1 MNTMQSWTTLGKL
14 TTISGETVA
23 CTHIDWPPPMTESGP
38 HITAAAER
46 RLMTPEERMAEVARI
61 RAERDAFIARNMT
74 PHSEGI
80 AKGQSK

>member
-1 MNTMQSWTTLGKL
+1 
-14 TTISGETVA
+14 
-23 CTHIDWPPPMTESGP
+23 MTESGP

-46 RLMTPEERMAEVARI
+46 RLMTTEERMAEVARI

-74 PHSEGI
+74 PHSEGM